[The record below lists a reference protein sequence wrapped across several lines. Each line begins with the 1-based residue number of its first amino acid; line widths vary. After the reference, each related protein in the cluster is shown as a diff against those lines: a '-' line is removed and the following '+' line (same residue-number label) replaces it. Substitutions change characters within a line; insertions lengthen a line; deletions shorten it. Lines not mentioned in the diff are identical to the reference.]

1 MLLMVKCFAVLR
13 DGHGRTLWNRSAV
26 AEFKPIVGAKSKVS
40 DKIFLLAPFPQLA
53 RAVSSRGALKGE
65 LLVRVRNM
73 GRISSRSTSF

>member
-1 MLLMVKCFAVLR
+1 MSQTIHTIDAFTDKPFGGNPAAVCLL
-13 DGHGRTLWNRSAV
+13 
-26 AEFKPIVGAKSKVS
+26 ES

-65 LLVRVRNM
+65 LLLRVRNM